1 MSVSPSGE
9 VEEGQSVVLSC
20 RSQANPPAHTYTWY
34 KKRGPESVLKM
45 VAEELNLTLTSSDEG
60 LYHCEAH
67 NEVGSQNSSVT
78 EVDFAGT
85 LFFWGGN
92 YLSCFVLGVVCDSG
106 DRLLIFE
113 VDSQSNYTLPFR
125 APESSVFISWNR
137 VWLGP

>member
-78 EVDFAGT
+78 EVFFAGT
-85 LFFWGGN
+85 LFFGREII
-92 YLSCFVLGVVCDSG
+92 FLGLGILWTVKVILLLTQFFSFFDS
-106 DRLLIFE
+106 
-113 VDSQSNYTLPFR
+113 R
-125 APESSVFISWNR
+125 AF
-137 VWLGP
+137 

>member
-78 EVDFAGT
+78 EVHFAGT
-85 LFFWGGN
+85 LFFWGDI
-92 YLSCFVLGVVCDSG
+92 VVCDSG